1 MTTTTVQSLF
11 AVDGKG
17 SADVVAQVQ
26 AKRRRFGRFM
36 GLRGCESPRS
46 AALDEEKMR
55 REMEAWMTKEMRK
68 REERDAARRMW
79 REKGF
84 W

>member
-1 MTTTTVQSLF
+1 MTAVQKLI
-11 AVDGKG
+11 AVDGK
-17 SADVVAQVQ
+17 ADAEDVAQVQ

-36 GLRGCESPRS
+36 GLRGCDSPRS

-55 REMEAWMTKEMRK
+55 REMESWMTNEMRK
-68 REERDAARRMW
+68 REERDEARRMW
-79 REKGF
+79 SEKGF

>member
-1 MTTTTVQSLF
+1 ME
-11 AVDGKG
+11 GKA
-17 SADVVAQVQ
+17 SAEDVAQVQ

-36 GLRGCESPRS
+36 GLRGCESPRT

-55 REMEAWMTKEMRK
+55 REMESWMTNEMRK

-84 W
+84 